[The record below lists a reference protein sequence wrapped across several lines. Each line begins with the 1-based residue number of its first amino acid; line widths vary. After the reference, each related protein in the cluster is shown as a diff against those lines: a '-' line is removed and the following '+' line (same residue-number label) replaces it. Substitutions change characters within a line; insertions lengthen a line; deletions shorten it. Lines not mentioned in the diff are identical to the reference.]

1 MKHWQKC
8 VLIALLMAL
17 FLSLPAP
24 GLAWNGDDPSPLP
37 GWLQW
42 LLQWVGL
49 TPPPAPPTPG
59 PAPVFTPTPAVTEYR
74 VGSLQELEGLP
85 ARLQPGKRVRLYLT
99 SADIAAMTSAYLVT
113 PKAQSNGLREGKVTL
128 LDGALKVEG
137 KVARS
142 AIEEQGIPLPW
153 GGDLIQVAGE
163 GSLTVADC
171 RPVVNLKSA
180 QANGI
185 PFPAISLLNQL
196 ANEALSKEW
205 PSEICIESL
214 KITPQEVIA
223 EGYRR

>member
-1 MKHWQKC
+1 MKNWQKF

-37 GWLQW
+37 GWLQR

-49 TPPPAPPTPG
+49 APPPAPPAPNPT
-59 PAPVFTPTPAVTEYR
+59 PVFTPTPAMTEYR

-85 ARLQPGKRVRLYLT
+85 ARLQSGKRVRVYLT
-99 SADIAAMTSAYLVT
+99 SADLAAITAAYLAS

-137 KVARS
+137 KVSRS
-142 AIEEQGIPLPW
+142 AIEEQGIPLFV
-153 GGDLIQVAGE
+153 GGDLIQLAGE
-163 GSLTVADC
+163 GSLAAVDC
-171 RPVVNLKSA
+171 RLVVNLKA
-180 QANGI
+180 VQANGI

-205 PSEICIESL
+205 PPEICIESL
-214 KITPQEVIA
+214 KITPQEVMA